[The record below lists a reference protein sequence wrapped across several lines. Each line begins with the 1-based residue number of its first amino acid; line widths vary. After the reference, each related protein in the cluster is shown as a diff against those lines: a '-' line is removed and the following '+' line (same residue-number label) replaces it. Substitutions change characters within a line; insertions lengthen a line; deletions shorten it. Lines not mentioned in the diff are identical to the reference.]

1 MTEDSDKVRAEA
13 LERLA
18 NSLDL
23 PTEIMDASGWRNHYS
38 AYLRQGRDFVYLRDV
53 RISADGDIR

>member
-1 MTEDSDKVRAEA
+1 MAEDSDNPRTRA

-38 AYLRQGRDFVYLRDV
+38 AYLRQDRDFVYLRDV
-53 RISADGDIR
+53 QISADGDIR